1 LTKATLEV
9 TNFPIPTGLEGEEV
23 SVAIGE
29 GVDVAVGAIVA
40 VAVGANMA
48 VGLDVALGVVVAK
61 RRHPANTLVSAIN
74 LRKSRLE
81 ILRGRI
87 LPL

>member
-1 LTKATLEV
+1 
-9 TNFPIPTGLEGEEV
+9 
-23 SVAIGE
+23 VA
-29 GVDVAVGAIVA
+29 AV
-40 VAVGANMA
+40 VGANVA

-61 RRHPANTLVSAIN
+61 GRHPANTLVSAIS

-87 LPL
+87 LPLLLYLLVIDFPYFLPRMA